1 MLRGFAPSHEPHPR
15 GNERHHERNG
25 KRQERHSHDANDHK
39 VYLLGNGMALERK
52 RLQEEHL
59 DGNDGR
65 PHGNEERQ
73 PVPKA
78 ALLVRVEAPKPE
90 LSRGSKADSGK
101 GEGFHDGSYPARDI
115 TFIAV
120 TTIPVASSNA
130 LVRRELA

>member
-1 MLRGFAPSHEPHPR
+1 MTPMTT
-15 GNERHHERNG
+15 
-25 KRQERHSHDANDHK
+25 K
-39 VYLLGNGMALERK
+39 VYLLGNRMALERK

-78 ALLVRVEAPKPE
+78 ALLVRVEGAKTRRVVPWH
-90 LSRGSKADSGK
+90 KADSGK
-101 GEGFHDGSYPARDI
+101 FEGFHDSSYPARDI

-130 LVRRELA
+130 LMRARVGVAAHDALQARGRICVKIVIGSCSESSACEA